1 MAIMTDVSDVRN
13 RGRAM
18 ALVGI
23 AFSIGFIIGPMIGAI
38 FSVYSDKSASM
49 WFSYPAAFAFLL
61 SLTDILFI
69 YKYYEE
75 SLPQVNVIR
84 ITYIRVFGIRLKL
97 INSY

>member
-1 MAIMTDVSDVRN
+1 MAVITDVSDVKN

-23 AFSIGFIIGPMIGAI
+23 AFSVGFIIGPMIGAI

-61 SLTDILFI
+61 SLIDILFI

-75 SLPQVNVIR
+75 SLPKVKLM
-84 ITYIRVFGIRLKL
+84 GIFK
-97 INSY
+97 